1 MFGRRRQCVECPKCH
16 IRYVLT
22 SRCFDNG
29 ARITPLI
36 QGSYEAYVL
45 YCVCGGPPA
54 RTHWLSSELKTYIV
68 STDAFVRGY
77 GLAEEIQLL
86 TSKHVKA

>member
-1 MFGRRRQCVECPKCH
+1 MCVECPKCH
-16 IRYVLT
+16 IRYVLA

-29 ARITPLI
+29 ARIMPLI

-45 YCVCGGPPA
+45 YCVCGGSPA
-54 RTHWLSSELKTYIV
+54 RAHWPSSELKTYIA

-77 GLAEEIQLL
+77 GLAEEVQLL
-86 TSKHVKA
+86 KNTHVKA